1 MSKSSYHGDFEAGGE
16 VVAEAVGAWAAGVS
30 RLTRQ
35 PPSSADLEYLEAQI
49 RDVLVLTSQFHG
61 EPIEVTGAITSEP
74 GPIPERDQLKEMI
87 HKTQEAYASLL
98 QKEGLNSQ
106 VLTLLQSWIG
116 ASISSNAIGLLLE
129 KKKMERDPSTV
140 IEEIRARTAALQQ
153 RRTGINR
160 RIAEYRARAGH
171 LDTSEMLSAAELAE
185 RMSLGE
191 ESVRSRER
199 QRAMFAILPHG
210 RERGKVYP
218 AFQIWE
224 GIQGAPL
231 KQVLKALGELGGTE
245 AYGFFTSPNELL
257 GMQTPIEVLIGRPT
271 TSRESAKGAALLK
284 RSPDERLKT
293 VVDVARLYVEQY

>member
-1 MSKSSYHGDFEAGGE
+1 MSKNSYHGDVGAGGE
-16 VVAEAVGAWAAGVS
+16 IVAEAVGAWAAGVS

-35 PPSSADLEYLEAQI
+35 PPSSADLEHLEAQV
-49 RDVLVLTSQFHG
+49 REVLVITSQFHG
-61 EPIEVTGAITSEP
+61 EPIEATGAITSEP
-74 GPIPERDQLKEMI
+74 VPIPERDQLKEMI

-116 ASISSNAIGLLLE
+116 VSISSNAIGLLLE
-129 KKKMERDPSTV
+129 KEKIERDFSTI
-140 IEEIRARTAALQQ
+140 IEQIRARTAALQQ
-153 RRTGINR
+153 RRAGLSR
-160 RIAEYRARAGH
+160 RIAENRASAGQ
-171 LDTSEMLSAAELAE
+171 LDTSEMLSAAKLAE

-231 KQVLKALGELGGTE
+231 KQVLEALGELDGTQV
-245 AYGFFTSPNELL
+245 YGFFTSPHELL
-257 GMQTPIEVLIGRPT
+257 GMQTPIEVLIGRAT
-271 TSRESAKGAALLK
+271 TFRESAKGEALFE

-293 VVDVARLYVEQY
+293 VVDVARLYAEQY